1 MPNIDT
7 RAPRRATRQPGARP
21 VLGAFH
27 GLSVLFLLILPAATP
42 AAAPAPLILTNGN
55 FYTGADSQPRA
66 EAVVIVEG
74 RITFVGRT
82 GDALR
87 RAPANAQRL
96 DLHGVTVLPGL
107 TDAHAHLAEIGERE
121 LTFNLEGT
129 ASLAELKNK
138 LRVRAAKGKPA
149 DWLFGRG
156 WIESRWTPPAF
167 PTRQDL
173 DAAAP
178 DRAVVLRRADGH
190 ASVANSVALKRAG
203 IDRNTAPPAGGSI
216 LKDAA
221 GEPTGMLIDNAQDM
235 VLRLLPPPTDAERAR
250 ALELGAQR
258 SVRLGWTQLQIAG
271 NSFLEVDQICR
282 LYGQGRIKLR
292 LYDAIY
298 GPGPDVDRLLTEG
311 PSLHGCGDKLP
322 VRGIKLYID
331 GALGSRGAALLAPYS
346 DSPASSGLLLN
357 TEARL
362 LPILTQALRRGIQV
376 ETHSIGDRG
385 NHIMLDLY
393 ERAFAAVPIP
403 ERAVAEPRWRI
414 EHAQI
419 LSPADIP
426 RFARLG
432 VIASM
437 QPSHAI
443 GDLYFAPSRLGPE
456 RLAGAYAWRSLLDS
470 GAIVAAGTDAPV
482 EKGDPLIEFYAAV
495 ARRSLQGFA
504 DVNWHLEQRVSRAQ
518 ALRMLSLSPA
528 YAAFQEKERGSIEPG
543 KLADF
548 TVLSSD
554 IMTIPEAQILRAHV
568 LMTIIGGEVVYAAP
582 DAPAHAAAASGAA
595 NPTLQ

>member
-7 RAPRRATRQPGARP
+7 RTPLRSRHAPAARP
-21 VLGAFH
+21 MLGGFC
-27 GLSVLFLLILPAATP
+27 GLNVLFLLTFPAAVPAAT
-42 AAAPAPLILTNGN
+42 LLLTNGN
-55 FYTGADSQPRA
+55 FYTAADSQARA

-74 RITFVGRT
+74 RITFVGKAA
-82 GDALR
+82 DVLR
-87 RAPANAQRL
+87 RVPADAQRI
-96 DLHGVTVLPGL
+96 DLQGVTVVPGL
-107 TDAHAHLAEIGERE
+107 TDAHAHLSDIGQRE

-129 ASLAELKNK
+129 ASLEELKTK
-138 LRVRAAKGKPA
+138 LRQRATRGKPG

-178 DRAVVLRRADGH
+178 DRPVVLRRADGH
-190 ASVANSVALKRAG
+190 ASVANSMALKRAG
-203 IDRNTAPPAGGSI
+203 IDRNTVDPAGGSI

-221 GEPTGMLIDNAQDM
+221 AEPTGMLIDNAQKM
-235 VLRLLPPPTDAERAR
+235 VLDLLPPPTDAERAQ

-271 NSFLEVDQICR
+271 NSFHEVEQICQ

-298 GPGPDVDRLLTEG
+298 GPGPDVDRLLSEG
-311 PSLHGCGDKLP
+311 PSLHGCADKLP

-346 DSPASSGLLLN
+346 DSPGSSGLLLN
-357 TEARL
+357 TEEQL
-362 LPILTQALRRGIQV
+362 FPILTQALRRGIQI

-385 NHIMLDLY
+385 NRIMLDLY
-393 ERAFAAVPIP
+393 ERAFAAVPVK

-504 DVNWHLEQRVSRAQ
+504 DANWHLEQRVSRLQ
-518 ALRMLSLSPA
+518 ALKMLSLSPA

-548 TVLSSD
+548 TVLSRD
-554 IMTIPEAQILRAHV
+554 IMTIPEAQILSTHV

-582 DAPAHAAAASGAA
+582 DAPPHAHRREQVTGA
-595 NPTLQ
+595 LQR